1 MKIPLQFSFF
11 LITTIINFQ
20 ILAKNKQLPW
30 EKLLRL
36 ADFQREANLGLK
48 EAIKLVQNVLHEA
61 PYSKDEVR
69 LRLSHLL
76 LFVII

>member
-1 MKIPLQFSFF
+1 M
-11 LITTIINFQ
+11 
-20 ILAKNKQLPW
+20 
-30 EKLLRL
+30 
-36 ADFQREANLGLK
+36 GLK

-76 LFVII
+76 LVVIILFSLVLMNSLEIGKLINNDLSSPHSIWVLY